1 MITRTYVET
10 SALLLAC
17 LQRNAPMRKAL
28 ANAHWPITSSLTAI
42 EAIRAPRRRLANG
55 QITQAQ
61 ARAAIAAA
69 QAYLAR
75 CELIGLTR
83 RVRELATQ
91 EFPDNNLRTGDAIQV
106 ASIEV
111 AAELASVE
119 VLATDERVVRCCVSL
134 GFKLVEIDGSA
145 R

>member
-28 ANAHWPITSSLTAI
+28 ANAQWPITSSLTAI
-42 EAIRAPRRRLANG
+42 EAIRAPRRRLAHG
-55 QITQAQ
+55 DITAAQ
-61 ARAAIAAA
+61 AAAAIAAA
-69 QAYLAR
+69 QAYLSR

-83 RVRELATQ
+83 RVRELATHG
-91 EFPDNNLRTGDAIQV
+91 FPDDNLRTGDAIQI
-106 ASIEV
+106 ASVQI

-119 VLATDERVVRCCVSL
+119 VLVTDERVLRNCKAL
-134 GFKLVEIDGSA
+134 GFKVVTVGK
-145 R
+145 

>member
-17 LQRNAPMRKAL
+17 LQRNAPMRRAL

-42 EAIRAPRRRLANG
+42 EAVRAPRRRLANG
-55 QITQAQ
+55 QITEAQ

-75 CELIGLTR
+75 CEFIGLTR
-83 RVRELATQ
+83 QVRELATHA
-91 EFPDNNLRTGDAIQV
+91 FPDDNLRTGDAIQV
-106 ASIEV
+106 ASVQV

-119 VLATDERVVRCCVSL
+119 VLVTDERVLRTCVAL
-134 GFKLVEIDGSA
+134 GFKLAEVGS
-145 R
+145 